1 MWEESRE
8 NVELEEIIGHGNFGE
23 VYRGKLIHINP
34 EFSLRFYFIIIKVNG
49 VKNM

>member
-23 VYRGKLIHINP
+23 VYRGKLIQINP
-34 EFSLRFYFIIIKVNG
+34 EVSLRFTLLLLR
-49 VKNM
+49 